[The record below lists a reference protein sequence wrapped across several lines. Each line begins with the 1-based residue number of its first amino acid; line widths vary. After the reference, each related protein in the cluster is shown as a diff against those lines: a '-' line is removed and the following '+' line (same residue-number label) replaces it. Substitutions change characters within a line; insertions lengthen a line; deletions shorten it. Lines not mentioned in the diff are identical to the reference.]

1 MNACAQDLACDSGKP
16 CEPNI
21 LGFASPLWREYWL
34 VTGTGQYLP
43 NFSIFLSSKCEPV
56 WGRHGGDL
64 THTWE
69 RIPGAEKGVIYFVS
83 GKLQA
88 CPNYALHLHPFDC
101 KVVAT
106 QWTGN
111 DISKSWIELSNG
123 ASSPEYW
130 ILTPSN
136 APCPSKMLTAEA
148 GSLRGIDFFR
158 SPLTQWKIPGRD
170 ASPWPHRSS
179 FLLLPQG
186 SGCNASAAIEKQG
199 LSNPSQCCDRA
210 REQEL
215 QLRVSFGSFGT
226 GSGRYDLCW
235 GRTFG
240 DGLNGGADSP
250 LPASNFPIFV
260 GVLSLLAPESLGSV
274 QCTLG
279 LPCFVTL
286 SGLGLSTLDSLVVHA
301 GSGCAWPELPPFDME
316 GAPNC
321 STTGSDSYLKAELVA
336 NQRLIVATACP
347 RGGYE
352 ALGTAMPK
360 ALLRTYSVPSMAQ
373 LMEYSFLPLPNGI
386 VGVALDGLAISG
398 APANKAL
405 WEQSQ
410 CGVIVT
416 KQAMAEYAL
425 TPGGQW
431 SDGQP
436 CEVVKSWAVDSSL
449 AFNSSHEPLLGFM
462 MDGVPLF
469 APLSNT
475 SNFSLDNCGGHSH
488 DLPFYH
494 YHAAGSFED
503 YSGKLL
509 GCLRAATSGG
519 KGFAVPAAR
528 ISWPPVVPE
537 SFIQLDSLM
546 ATFQYGKEEV
556 LLTNARSAARFLPQ
570 TVENSSRALYS
581 IQRPAE
587 VFNYSICY
595 GRGIT
600 FDEHQVYLGSLIYIG
615 PFQKNYS
622 CVLARECMLQIE
634 GTGLQM
640 LENSLFVNRSCE
652 DATPATADM
661 PANPASGWSNST
673 LYKLGVITKA
683 SVGPSF
689 HKICWSD
696 SLGSVVEVGTLDFL
710 GPARFDQNFACSLGR
725 TCNVNVEEYSQGAFP
740 LSILH
745 AGTSCTEA
753 VLEGGLVSTGT
764 LSETMQ
770 PSWAKQYSFGIIPGD
785 TRPGHLMLC
794 WHPMQVI
801 EGVRLVSMGIQIGT
815 LTVRG
820 PTDLQVEP
828 PAVAGMFF
836 HLHVQG
842 FNLLDSDDIRIVENL
857 TECGGEGAAN
867 NSQYVSFGERELVLD
882 VMERVTDTEP
892 NSSADD
898 SDQSIPNTR
907 SLSPDPD
914 NASDTS
920 DGSVPDASDTSDGS
934 VPETL
939 EKALVVPVSVALWG
953 NVTIQV
959 GGFFKVCWC
968 AGDQGHS
975 CSQDADFAVN
985 AGSVVVRGPL
995 PLSVTVMAGQAF
1007 VLQVI
1012 GVMLRRF
1019 DRMHLVPAGLGGR
1032 CFKASER
1039 PYQDESGVQL
1049 TQPNV
1054 SEDGTEAEWENATVT
1069 TAGQYAACWCP
1080 GASDGTICAGDFTY
1094 IGEVTVLP

>member
-136 APCPSKMLTAEA
+136 APCPSKMLTPEA

-570 TVENSSRALYS
+570 TVENS
-581 IQRPAE
+581 
-587 VFNYSICY
+587 
-595 GRGIT
+595 
-600 FDEHQVYLGSLIYIG
+600 
-615 PFQKNYS
+615 
-622 CVLARECMLQIE
+622 
-634 GTGLQM
+634 
-640 LENSLFVNRSCE
+640 
-652 DATPATADM
+652 
-661 PANPASGWSNST
+661 
-673 LYKLGVITKA
+673 
-683 SVGPSF
+683 
-689 HKICWSD
+689 ICWSD

>member
-1 MNACAQDLACDSGKP
+1 M
-16 CEPNI
+16 
-21 LGFASPLWREYWL
+21 
-34 VTGTGQYLP
+34 TGTGQYLP

-136 APCPSKMLTAEA
+136 APCPSKMLTPEA

-570 TVENSSRALYS
+570 TVENS
-581 IQRPAE
+581 
-587 VFNYSICY
+587 
-595 GRGIT
+595 
-600 FDEHQVYLGSLIYIG
+600 
-615 PFQKNYS
+615 
-622 CVLARECMLQIE
+622 
-634 GTGLQM
+634 
-640 LENSLFVNRSCE
+640 
-652 DATPATADM
+652 
-661 PANPASGWSNST
+661 
-673 LYKLGVITKA
+673 
-683 SVGPSF
+683 
-689 HKICWSD
+689 ICWSD